1 LKKKSDTRITVRN
14 ESNNVLLEIEFTRID
29 LPGGDVNFN
38 INEIKGCLENSAGD
52 CIKYEMENPGQ
63 FEIVS
68 QGGGRY
74 RKRKSKRR
82 KSKRRKSK
90 KKKSKT
96 RRRRR

>member
-1 LKKKSDTRITVRN
+1 METEKNFDSFMVRHK
-14 ESNNVLLEIEFTRID
+14 D
-29 LPGGDVNFN
+29 
-38 INEIKGCLENSAGD
+38 
-52 CIKYEMENPGQ
+52 
-63 FEIVS
+63 IVS
-68 QGGGRY
+68 DEKMNGRLFKDDDDDDDDDYEFYSELGLDLGKTENKPMFVLVYPEKKGGGRY

>member
-1 LKKKSDTRITVRN
+1 VIV
-14 ESNNVLLEIEFTRID
+14 D
-29 LPGGDVNFN
+29 L
-38 INEIKGCLENSAGD
+38 
-52 CIKYEMENPGQ
+52 IKYEMKNPGK

-82 KSKRRKSK
+82 KSKKKKSK